1 MPDRRFET
9 ERYELR
15 EAPPYVFRVNR
26 RQFVGSLGAGLIIAA
41 MQRPADAQQD
51 SGAAPLEARVH
62 VGEDGRITILSG
74 KIEEGQGPRTE
85 LAMAAAEEL
94 RVPLSQIALQMA
106 DTETTPNDWLT
117 AGSRTTSGTVP
128 AVRHAAAGARE
139 LLITVAAAR
148 WSIPPAEVSIKDGV
162 AANGSRTLSYGDLA
176 KSPELTK
183 AYAQPLPATV
193 ATTASSNW
201 TILGRP
207 HGRINGSDIVT
218 G

>member
-62 VGEDGRITILSG
+62 IGEDGHITILSG

-85 LAMAAAEEL
+85 IAMAAAEEL
-94 RVPLSQIALQMA
+94 RVPLSHVTVQMA

-117 AGSRTTSGTVP
+117 AGSRTTPVTVP
-128 AVRHAAAGARE
+128 AVRHVTAAARE

-148 WSIPPAEVSIKDGV
+148 WNIPPTEVLIRDAV
-162 AANGSRTLSYGDLA
+162 AASGNRTLSYRELA
-176 KSPELTK
+176 KS
-183 AYAQPLPATV
+183 
-193 ATTASSNW
+193 
-201 TILGRP
+201 
-207 HGRINGSDIVT
+207 
-218 G
+218 